1 MGRSWSKMLVL
12 TGVAGAVAVAWRR
25 VVDPWQRTWGAT
37 EEEVGGALPG
47 DDLVGE
53 PAVEA
58 TRAVTVEA
66 PPEAVWPWVAQLGAD
81 RGGFYSYDWLENL
94 AGLGV
99 HSARRVVPAWQG
111 FAEGDVVYADAARTG
126 GWRVAEVVPGRALVL
141 QVVDVRTCRP
151 LRRAEGLGGEFIWT
165 FVLVPAGS
173 GRTRLVV
180 RERVATGNPLAWL
193 ARGPVGLAS
202 FVMTRRMLL
211 GLRARAEA
219 REAARTPLTVVP
231 AATR

>member
-1 MGRSWSKMLVL
+1 MGRTWSKTLVAASAL
-12 TGVAGAVAVAWRR
+12 GAVAVAWQR

-37 EEEVGGALPG
+37 EEEVGGVLPG
-47 DDLVGE
+47 DHLVAE
-53 PAVEA
+53 PAAEA

-66 PPEAVWPWVAQLGAD
+66 PPEAVWPWIVQIGAD

-111 FAEGDVVYADAARTG
+111 LAEGDVVYADAGRTG
-126 GWRVAEVVPGRALVL
+126 GWRVAEIVPGRALVL
-141 QVVDVRTCRP
+141 QVVDVRTCRA
-151 LRRAEGLGGEFIWT
+151 LRRDERLGWEFVWS
-165 FVLVPAGS
+165 FALVPAGS

-180 RERVATGNPLAWL
+180 RERVGTGNPLARL

-211 GLRARAEA
+211 GVRARVEA
-219 REAARTPLTVVP
+219 GEAARTPLAVVP
-231 AATR
+231 AAAR